1 MPGYIDLVPGLPL
14 QVFREGNLAE
24 EPYEAAVRSVSKTAI
39 HLTGPRRQDERL
51 EVEPGDRVVVMAAF
65 NGQLFR
71 FHSLVKLV
79 EQVPLDTIVLAPPDE
94 AVNIERRGFYRL
106 FTRVEPRYAARVDHK
121 MAELQRLTGAVVMD
135 ISGGGLQL
143 QTREWIPTGSR
154 LRLIF
159 SLDDD
164 ALEFDLLMVALSVQR
179 PDRMQ
184 SYRVHCGF
192 LEVATADVER
202 VVRHVFRQ
210 QVAMRRKGAI

>member
-1 MPGYIDLVPGLPL
+1 MAGFIDLVPGLPL

-24 EPYEAAVRSVSKTAI
+24 EPYDAAVRSVSATAI
-39 HLTGPRRQDERL
+39 HLSGPKRKEERMQ
-51 EVEPGDRVVVMAAF
+51 VAPGDRLVIMAAY
-65 NGQLFR
+65 NGQMFR
-71 FHSLVKLV
+71 FNCAVRLV
-79 EQVPLDTIVLAPPDE
+79 ETVPLDTIVLSAPDE

-121 MAELQRLTGAVVMD
+121 MNELQTLNSVVIMD
-135 ISGGGLQL
+135 ISGGGLQM

-159 SLDDD
+159 ALEDDP
-164 ALEFDLLMVALSVQR
+164 LEFDLVMVALSVQR

-192 LEVATADVER
+192 LDVATADVER

>member
-1 MPGYIDLVPGLPL
+1 MAGYIDLAAGLPL
-14 QVFREGNLAE
+14 QVFREGSLSD
-24 EPYEAAVRSVSKTAI
+24 EPYDASVRSVSNTAL
-39 HLTGPRRQDERL
+39 HLTVPKRKDERMDAQ
-51 EVEPGDRVVVMAAF
+51 PGERLVVMAAF
-65 NGQLFR
+65 NGQMFR
-71 FHSLVKLV
+71 FVCAVRLV
-79 EQVPLDTIVLAPPDE
+79 EQIPLETIVLAPPE
-94 AVNIERRGFYRL
+94 AAETVERRGFYRL
-106 FTRVEPRYAARVDHK
+106 FTRVEPRYAARIDHN
-121 MAELQRLTGAVVMD
+121 MNELQVLKSVVVMD

-143 QTREWIPTGSR
+143 QAREWIPTGSR

-159 SLDDD
+159 ALDDD
-164 ALEFDLLMVALSVQR
+164 PLEFDLTMIALSVQR